1 LIEKSL
7 QEVKSRHDDLS
18 EAETRQIATT
28 IAVSALRYFLL
39 KYTRNSVIAF
49 DFKEA
54 LSFEGE
60 TGPYVQ
66 YAVVRANNIFR
77 KVEADDASCD
87 WAEVR
92 QSIQEGKADE
102 FLKENIEDELWNLIC
117 LAAQLES
124 NVRLSIHTAEPATV
138 AKYLFTLAQAFNNFY
153 HKHRIMVEAD
163 PIRKRFLL
171 ALTRIIRDQLEQG
184 LNLLGIQV
192 PERM

>member
-1 LIEKSL
+1 M
-7 QEVKSRHDDLS
+7 
-18 EAETRQIATT
+18 ATA

-39 KYTRNSVIAF
+39 KYTRTSVIAF

-77 KVEADDASCD
+77 KVEADDPGCHEAD
-87 WAEVR
+87 VQR
-92 QSIQEGKADE
+92 VILEGKADA
-102 FLKENIEDELWNLIC
+102 FLNHIEDELWKLIF
-117 LAAQLES
+117 LSAHLES
-124 NVRLSIHTAEPATV
+124 NVRLAIQTAEPATV

-153 HKHRIMVEAD
+153 HKHRIIVESD
-163 PIRKRFLL
+163 PIRKRVLL
-171 ALTRIIRDQLEQG
+171 ALTRTIRDQLEQG
-184 LNLLGIQV
+184 LGLLGIRV